1 MVIETIDRVLYLN
14 DNYTDD
20 IDDTLEEQLIDGI
33 LYVFSESN
41 NQTNDTSN
49 SSTSN
54 KEDLIILNGIGR
66 VLISLGIRCKP
77 YLPQICGLIKHRL
90 LSSSNI
96 IRQES
101 CDLISRIAC
110 VIYECGESDILKH
123 LASVLDEL
131 LGEVYPDVLGSIL
144 LAYKN
149 IITIIGIKQ
158 YGGLNHRSSQHR

>member
-1 MVIETIDRVLYLN
+1 MAWDK
-14 DNYTDD
+14 
-20 IDDTLEEQLIDGI
+20 LEEQLIDGI

-41 NQTNDTSN
+41 NQINDTSN
-49 SSTSN
+49 SN

-110 VIYECGESDILKH
+110 VIYECGEIDILKH

-131 LGEVYPDVLGSIL
+131 LGEEYPDVLGSIL
-144 LAYKN
+144 LAY
-149 IITIIGIKQ
+149 
-158 YGGLNHRSSQHR
+158 